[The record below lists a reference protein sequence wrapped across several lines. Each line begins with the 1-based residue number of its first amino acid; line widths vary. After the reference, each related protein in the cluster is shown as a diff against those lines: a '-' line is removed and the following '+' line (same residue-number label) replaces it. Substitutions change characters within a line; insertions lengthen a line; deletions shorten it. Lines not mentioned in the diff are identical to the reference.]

1 MLHDPAFGQ
10 HDKSFGLIRPM
21 RHSIR
26 LQDLRWMTRRE
37 RRSRPRDCGMC
48 KYDILLTHNCVFQP
62 PVEAL
67 QLANEHRVPS
77 VFMPHIHLDDDFY
90 HFPDVM
96 QAIGQASISLV
107 SPRAAVDFLQR
118 TVSPRVRYF
127 GAGADPYEFD
137 DRRAMQDLAAFRERL
152 ADDGTPLI
160 LVLGRKA
167 RAKNYAMTLEA
178 QRLLAARGIATR
190 VVMIGS
196 DDDRAPVDGL
206 DVVYLGLQPRE
217 VVRGALRAARVLVNM
232 SASESFGIVLLEAWL
247 AGTPVIAN
255 HHCIAFGDLVE
266 DGVNGFLVDN
276 VNDVAERVAALLTTP
291 VLGMAMAECGREVAI
306 GYTWSKPADELD
318 ALCTQLAGS
327 RYSEPQSS
335 SARS

>member
-1 MLHDPAFGQ
+1 MDEAVYTIGHSNHLPEQFVE
-10 HDKSFGLIRPM
+10 LLE
-21 RHSIR
+21 RHAITAVG
-26 LQDLRWMTRRE
+26 DV
-37 RRSRPRDCGMC
+37 RSRPYSRM
-48 KYDILLTHNCVFQP
+48 NPQF
-62 PVEAL
+62 
-67 QLANEHRVPS
+67 N
-77 VFMPHIHLDDDFY
+77 
-90 HFPDVM
+90 
-96 QAIGQASISLV
+96 
-107 SPRAAVDFLQR
+107 
-118 TVSPRVRYF
+118 
-127 GAGADPYEFD
+127 
-137 DRRAMQDLAAFRERL
+137 RENL
-152 ADDGTPLI
+152 
-160 LVLGRKA
+160 K
-167 RAKNYAMTLEA
+167 
-178 QRLLAARGIATR
+178 RLLAARGIATR